1 MNSLRAQ
8 LAPVLFLAGVAALPV
23 LLGSATSAASSEPPT
38 NPLVNAALAIDEQFS
53 FEGEITER
61 IDTGDYRYMRVNE
74 TWVVSLAMTSPTEGR
89 VRVTAVGRASE
100 FTSRRLG
107 RRFDVLVFGVVRAA
121 ASQGAAAE
129 SEMP

>member
-8 LAPVLFLAGVAALPV
+8 LAPILLLVALAALPI
-23 LLGSATSAASSEPPT
+23 LLGSATSAASSETPT
-38 NPLVNAALAIDEQFS
+38 NPLLNAALAVDEQFS

-89 VRVTAVGRASE
+89 VRVTAVGRAQE

-121 ASQGAAAE
+121 DAAE

>member
-8 LAPVLFLAGVAALPV
+8 LAPILLLAGLAALPV

-38 NPLVNAALAIDEQFS
+38 NPLLNAALAVDEQFS

-89 VRVTAVGRASE
+89 VRVTVVGRASE

>member
-8 LAPVLFLAGVAALPV
+8 LAPILLLVGLAALPI
-23 LLGSATSAASSEPPT
+23 LLGSATSAASSEAPT
-38 NPLVNAALAIDEQFS
+38 NPLLNAALAVDEQFS

-61 IDTGDYRYMRVNE
+61 IDTGDYRYIRVNE

-89 VRVTAVGRASE
+89 VRVTAVGRARE

-121 ASQGAAAE
+121 DAAE